1 MYKKFIFILMVV
13 LSFALNCAMFTPK
26 NFYYVVFDENPHI
39 NNIMIH
45 SKGIEIGKI
54 LDQDLSKEDKL
65 ILTIAINSDYK
76 DLIRLDTLFYADEN
90 SLAIKVPET
99 TTELLPEKS
108 YILGFTTQTKLIW
121 FKTKNT
127 FKNISEAAQTEI
139 QNILESFK

>member
-1 MYKKFIFILMVV
+1 MCKNSIFILMVV
-13 LSFALNCAMFTPK
+13 LSFVLNCAMFMPK
-26 NFYYVVFDENPHI
+26 NFYYVVFEENPNI
-39 NNIMIH
+39 NNIMIY

-76 DLIRLDTLFYADEN
+76 DLIKSDTLFYIDEN
-90 SLAIKVPET
+90 NLSIKVSDT
-99 TTELLPEKS
+99 TAELLPEKS

-127 FKNISEAAQTEI
+127 FKDISTAAQTEI

>member
-1 MYKKFIFILMVV
+1 M
-13 LSFALNCAMFTPK
+13 PK
-26 NFYYVVFDENPHI
+26 NFYYVVFEENPNI
-39 NNIMIH
+39 NNIMIY

-76 DLIRLDTLFYADEN
+76 DLIKSDTLFYIDEN
-90 SLAIKVPET
+90 NLSIKVSDT
-99 TTELLPEKS
+99 TAELLPEKS

-127 FKNISEAAQTEI
+127 FKDISTAAQTEI